1 MNVGTKHRNVINLR
15 FIYDNQKFDNIS
27 QEIFAAEVKN
37 ITGNQCNMVIVWR
50 DNNQL
55 IVCK

>member
-1 MNVGTKHRNVINLR
+1 MNVGTKHRNVIILR
-15 FIYDNQKFDNIS
+15 FVYENQNFDNIS

-37 ITGNQCNMVIVWR
+37 ITGNQYNMVIVWR
-50 DNNQL
+50 NNNQL